1 MKARVLHLLVAL
13 VVSAGTARAQSSG
26 IDVISV
32 ARKVRQ
38 SVVLIII
45 LDDAGREIGS
55 GTGFIVS
62 EDGKLITNRHVAGA
76 GARMLA
82 KAWNGKQYPVTGM
95 LAEDPERDLV
105 MLKIDSA
112 SLPALPLG
120 SSERLTADTPVVV
133 MGNPF
138 GLDGTVTPA
147 RVSGFRDFAGQRRW
161 IELATLEDT
170 SGGFQQRIIHGDGL
184 QVTTPV
190 TFGSSGSPVVN
201 TNGEV
206 VGVIAMGRGLA
217 QSQAVPVEF
226 AKRLLSGNV
235 SSSQPKS
242 LTDLTKRNANQSDLS
257 YDREFAAATQALKTG
272 DYAEAQRL
280 MKSVVSRFPNS
291 ALAHLLLGQAYA
303 QREAY
308 AEATASFERA
318 TKLRRDLAPA
328 WYGLAAVYYRQGLQD
343 KARDACRELQQ
354 IDPNLANELKR
365 LIPALQSSSP

>member
-1 MKARVLHLLVAL
+1 MKTRALPALLL
-13 VVSAGTARAQSSG
+13 GLSVSIAAAPVQSAS
-26 IDVISV
+26 IDVTSV
-32 ARKVRQ
+32 ARKIRQ

-45 LDDAGREIGS
+45 LDEAGHEIGS
-55 GTGFIVS
+55 GTGFVVS

-76 GARMLA
+76 GARLLA
-82 KAWNGKQYPVTGM
+82 KAWNGRQYPITGV
-95 LAEDPERDLV
+95 LAEDPEQDLV

-133 MGNPF
+133 MGNPL
-138 GLDGTVTPA
+138 GLDGTATPM

-161 IELATLEDT
+161 IELAALEDT
-170 SGGFQQRIIHGDGL
+170 TGGFQQHIIHGDGL

-201 TNGEV
+201 ANGEV
-206 VGVIAMGRGLA
+206 VGVIAMARGLA

-226 AKRLLSGNV
+226 AKRLLSGNI

-242 LTDLTKRNANQSDLS
+242 LTDLTKRGPDQSEFS
-257 YDREFAAATQALKTG
+257 YDRDLAAATRALKDG

-280 MKSVVSRFPNS
+280 MKPVVSRFPNS
-291 ALAHLLLGQAYA
+291 ALAYLLLGQAQA
-303 QREAY
+303 GREAY

-318 TKLRRDLAPA
+318 TKLRHDLAPA

-343 KARDACRELQQ
+343 KARDAYRELQQ

-365 LIPALQSSSP
+365 LIPALAR